1 MAEVGKKLEVIA
13 EPAAADAPPPLLDYA
28 ICTPYWGARDGDHLD
43 CMNRLHSRYGFPR
56 YRIEGCSYIDM
67 ARAALARIV
76 EVHGHAGLM
85 FIDHDILFDPD
96 DVAELI
102 ATAERERCVVS
113 GVYCMRATGDRIIG
127 CFDASVD
134 EVTCFEGGG
143 LYPGPWSGLGFTA
156 IPRKVLDDVGKGL
169 PRLKTGFFEDVLP
182 MFELRS
188 LGDMTLMRHLLEA
201 QIQEERSRGTLTAQ
215 GARRLEEILDE
226 HCPKDHGWY
235 SGEDISF
242 FHRVARA
249 GHRLLIDTRP
259 RLGHKGSYVYGLE
272 DAQIAVPRA
281 RSLQLRLVRREDAP
295 LIPATAEGFNGKV
308 GAPLQRE
315 ARP

>member
-1 MAEVGKKLEVIA
+1 
-13 EPAAADAPPPLLDYA
+13 
-28 ICTPYWGARDGDHLD
+28 
-43 CMNRLHSRYGFPR
+43 
-56 YRIEGCSYIDM
+56 M

-76 EVHGHAGLM
+76 EVHGHQGLM

-96 DVAELI
+96 DVVELCV
-102 ATAERERCVVS
+102 TAEREQCVVS
-113 GVYCMRATGDRIIG
+113 GIYCMRATGDRIIG

-134 EVTCFEGGG
+134 KAVCFEGGG

-156 IPRKVLDDVGKGL
+156 IPRKVLEDVGRDL

-188 LGDMTLMRHLLEA
+188 LGDMTLMRKALVQ
-201 QIQEERSRGTLTAQ
+201 QIERITNYGAMTA
-215 GARRLEEILDE
+215 GARRELLATLEE
-226 HCPKDHGWY
+226 HCPADHGWY

-242 FHRVARA
+242 FHRVKRA

-281 RSLQLRLVRREDAP
+281 RTLELTLVRKEDAP
-295 LIPATAEGFNGKV
+295 LVPATAEGFYGKV
-308 GAPLQRE
+308 GAPIARE
-315 ARP
+315 TRADV